1 DLASFPTRR
10 SSDLADRLARRA
22 PDLDLV
28 IVALDD
34 KPAPL
39 PNRTPDAR
47 TFGDKWRIQIRGCL
61 VAVVL
66 CALITVI
73 ASQWLIAFDAANLVM
88 IYLLGVVIVAL
99 FYGRWPSVLA
109 TVINVV
115 SFDLFFI
122 APRGTLAVSDVQY
135 LLTFGVMLTVGLV
148 IGNLTAGV
156 RYQVR
161 VTLDHEQ
168 RTRHL
173 YELSNALAAGRN
185 ERDIAATSE
194 AFLRS
199 TSRAQSQLLIAG
211 PDGTLTALAR
221 KPGLTPWDDAI
232 AQWSYSQGQ

>member
-1 DLASFPTRR
+1 MS
-10 SSDLADRLARRA
+10 
-22 PDLDLV
+22 
-28 IVALDD
+28 
-34 KPAPL
+34 
-39 PNRTPDAR
+39 
-47 TFGDKWRIQIRGCL
+47 DKWRIQLRGCL

-88 IYLLGVVIVAL
+88 IYLLGVVVVAL

-109 TVINVV
+109 TVINVI

-156 RYQVR
+156 RYQAR
-161 VTLDHEQ
+161 VARYREQ

-173 YELSNALAAGRN
+173 YEMSKSLAVGRTPLDIVQTSEQFIRSTFHASNLIVAAGR
-185 ERDIAATSE
+185 T
-194 AFLRS
+194 
-199 TSRAQSQLLIAG
+199 RAVESG
-211 PDGTLTALAR
+211 
-221 KPGLTPWDDAI
+221 DANPP
-232 AQWSYSQGQ
+232 A